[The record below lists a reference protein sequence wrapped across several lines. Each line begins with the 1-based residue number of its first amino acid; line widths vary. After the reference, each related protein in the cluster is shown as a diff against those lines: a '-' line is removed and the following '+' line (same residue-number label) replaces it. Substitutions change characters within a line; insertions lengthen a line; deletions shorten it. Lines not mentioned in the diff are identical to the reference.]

1 MYCPNCEAE
10 YQSGI
15 TECKDCK
22 IALVDRLTPETAV
35 HDHSDAAMVLLASFK
50 FSGEAQMLQE
60 LLENNDVRCYV
71 QGATDTIG
79 VSSGFNDATL
89 FVDER
94 DLEKAKV
101 LYKEYFDSEVVMPDD
116 DEYGEDGEELV

>member
-10 YQSGI
+10 YQAGI
-15 TECKDCK
+15 TVCKDCK

-35 HDHSDAAMVLLASFK
+35 HDHSDADMVLLASFK

-60 LLENNDVRCYV
+60 LLEKNDVRSYV
-71 QGATDTIG
+71 QGATDTIAIP
-79 VSSGFNDATL
+79 SGFNDATL

-101 LYKEYFDSEVVMPDD
+101 LYKEYFDSEIVMPDD
-116 DEYGEDGEELV
+116 DEYGEDGEEPV

>member
-10 YQSGI
+10 YTAGI
-15 TECKDCK
+15 TICKDCNL
-22 IALVDRLTPETAV
+22 ALVDQLTPETAL
-35 HDHSDAAMVLLASFK
+35 HDKSDADMVLLASFK

-60 LLENNDVRCYV
+60 LLEKNGVSSYV
-71 QGATDTIG
+71 QGATDTIAIP
-79 VSSGFNDATL
+79 SGFNDAAL

-101 LYKEYFDSEVVMPDD
+101 LYTEYFESEIVLPDE
-116 DEYGEDGEELV
+116 DEDAEDAV

>member
-10 YQSGI
+10 YNTGI

-35 HDHSDAAMVLLASFK
+35 HDHSDADMVLLASFK

-60 LLENNDVRCYV
+60 LLEKNDVRSYV
-71 QGATDTIG
+71 QGATDTIAIP
-79 VSSGFNDATL
+79 SGFNEATL

-94 DLEKAKV
+94 DLDKAKK
-101 LYKEYFDSEVVMPDD
+101 LYTEYFESEVEFAE
-116 DEYGEDGEELV
+116 DEDMCD

>member
-10 YQSGI
+10 YQAGI
-15 TECKDCK
+15 TVCKDCN
-22 IALVDRLTPETAV
+22 IALVEQLTPETAV

-60 LLENNDVRCYV
+60 LLENNDVRSYV
-71 QGATDTIG
+71 QGATETIG
-79 VSSGFNDATL
+79 VSSGFNDATV

-94 DLEKAKV
+94 DLDKAKQ
-101 LYKEYFDSEVVMPDD
+101 LYTDYFDSEVDLPE
-116 DEYGEDGEELV
+116 DEDLSDEPA